1 MELSF
6 VEFAIMCVFGAAVFA
21 VIGPCISFLIAGI
34 PIHDVW
40 TWSPERYTRRRGKI
54 YAYFKNRSLK
64 KSISV

>member
-1 MELSF
+1 MSLPVF
-6 VEFAIMCVFGAAVFA
+6 VVLAILGAAIFT
-21 VIGPCISFLIAGI
+21 LICMSLQCLIMGV

-64 KSISV
+64 KSTSV